1 MAAHDGGLPG
11 NVGGGYNL
19 RNILRRVFSICERN
33 RWTEILKIENLM

>member
-19 RNILRRVFSICERN
+19 RNILRKVF
-33 RWTEILKIENLM
+33 